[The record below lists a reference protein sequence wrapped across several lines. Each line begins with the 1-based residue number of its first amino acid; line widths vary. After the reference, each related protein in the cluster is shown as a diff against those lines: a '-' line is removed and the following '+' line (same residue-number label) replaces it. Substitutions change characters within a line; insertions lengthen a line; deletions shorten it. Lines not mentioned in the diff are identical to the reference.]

1 MAYLKTFCSAAALC
15 ASVTLG
21 VSVHGQPNQAIKI
34 GVAGPFT
41 GAVATYGEQV
51 WAGVSTYI
59 DSVNAVG
66 GIDGRPI
73 LLVKGDDACEPKQ
86 AVAVANRFVDQ
97 DKVAAVIGHFCSA
110 TSLPASNIYHDADML
125 MVTYAS
131 TTPTLTERGLENIF
145 RVCGRDDQ
153 QAVLAANF
161 ILDDLKKTRIALVH
175 DKDAYGKG
183 LVDAVRVTLK
193 ARGVEPVL
201 YEGLSKG
208 ERDFNALVTK
218 IRASGADAVYFGG
231 LIPEGGPLIRQIHEQ
246 GLTVDVVSGD
256 SFAQSQLIAAA
267 GGAANLRNV
276 YYSVIPD
283 PMRNPASQAAQTVLR
298 TRAANIV
305 PDSYVMY
312 GFTAAQAVVAA
323 LGEGRVGNLD
333 AQVQWL
339 REHELASAIGAIRWD
354 DKGDVADFRYDFYR
368 FDDAG
373 QAVPW
378 QE

>member
-1 MAYLKTFCSAAALC
+1 MTSIHKICG
-15 ASVTLG
+15 ASMVLACLTLG
-21 VSVHGQPNQAIKI
+21 ATTHAQSGQPIKI

-51 WAGVSTYI
+51 WAGVTAYI
-59 DSVNAVG
+59 DSVNAAG
-66 GIDGRPI
+66 GIAGRPI
-73 LLVKGDDACEPKQ
+73 QIVKGDDACEPKQ

-97 DKVAAVIGHFCSA
+97 EKVAAVIGHFCSA
-110 TSLPASNIYHDADML
+110 TSLPASNIYHDADLL
-125 MVTYAS
+125 MITYAS
-131 TTPTLTERGLENIF
+131 TTPTLTERGLANIF

-153 QAVLAANF
+153 QAVLAADF

-183 LVDAVRVTLK
+183 LVDAVRATLK

-218 IRASGADAVYFGG
+218 IRASRADAVYFGG

-246 GLTVDVVSGD
+246 GLTVDVISGD

-267 GGAANLRNV
+267 GGAANLANV

-283 PMRNPASQAAQTVLR
+283 PMRDPATQGAQAILRQAQV
-298 TRAANIV
+298 I

-312 GFTAAQAVVAA
+312 GYTAAQTAVAA
-323 LGEGRVGNLD
+323 LSDGRVGNLD

-339 REHELASAIGAIRWD
+339 RENELTSAIGVIGWD
-354 DKGDVADFRYDFYR
+354 DKGDIANFRYDFYR
-368 FDDAG
+368 FDEAG

-378 QE
+378 Q